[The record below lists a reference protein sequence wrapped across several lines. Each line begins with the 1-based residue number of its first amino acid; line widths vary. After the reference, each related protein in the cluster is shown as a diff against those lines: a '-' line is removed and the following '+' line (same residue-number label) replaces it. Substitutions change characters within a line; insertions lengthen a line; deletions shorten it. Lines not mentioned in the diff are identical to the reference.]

1 MNNTSMFTA
10 DRATHMKIV
19 VVSLVAATL
28 VATGGLYARI
38 ASYNAN
44 TDLRAS
50 APTVIKAGAPTVSAT
65 RDGVVIR

>member
-28 VATGGLYARI
+28 VATGGLYARVS
-38 ASYNAN
+38 SYNAT
-44 TDLRAS
+44 TDQSAS
-50 APTVIKAGAPTVSAT
+50 APAVIKAGQPAVSAK
-65 RDGVVIR
+65 RDGAVVR